1 MVMWGCLV
9 LKEHL
14 IPDISKIWSEYPA
27 PMYFMFKMYI
37 LVQLAYSLH
46 EIPELYFQRVK
57 KEEWTNKAALS
68 LASLALIAVPYILK

>member
-1 MVMWGCLV
+1 
-9 LKEHL
+9 
-14 IPDISKIWSEYPA
+14 
-27 PMYFMFKMYI
+27 MYFMFKMYI

-57 KEEWTNKAALS
+57 KEEWANKAALS